1 MHIFIHLL
9 NLKDDQ
15 IPLNYIYEQ
24 RLQQNTS
31 FLKVFKQVKLQNLFQ
46 IVENDKKYYLYFL

>member
-15 IPLNYIYEQ
+15 IPLNYIYEL